1 MLRRALP
8 VSAKTMTLYL
18 LKVVVSA
25 LVIVAVTELS
35 KRGGTF
41 WGGVL
46 ASLPLTSL
54 LAFLWLYG
62 ETTDAVKVSA
72 LSWNIFWFV
81 IPSLTLFVALPVLLR
96 WGIGFRVALPISVVI
111 MVAAYL
117 MTSAVLKRF
126 GVAI

>member
-1 MLRRALP
+1 
-8 VSAKTMTLYL
+8 MTLYL

-54 LAFLWLYG
+54 LAFVWLYS
-62 ETTDAVKVSA
+62 ETRDSARVAA
-72 LSWNIFWFV
+72 LSVSIFWLV
-81 IPSLTLFVALPVLLR
+81 IPSLTLFVALALLLKR
-96 WGIGFRVALPISVVI
+96 GVAFAVALPISTIV

-117 MTSAVLKRF
+117 ATGAILKRF
-126 GVAI
+126 GVTT

>member
-1 MLRRALP
+1 MLQRASLNHT
-8 VSAKTMTLYL
+8 KTMILYL

-62 ETTDAVKVSA
+62 ETGDAMIVAA
-72 LSWNIFWFV
+72 LSWNIFWLV
-81 IPSLTLFVALPVLLR
+81 IPSLTLFVT
-96 WGIGFRVALPISVVI
+96 LPILLKRGVGFGVSLPSSVIV

-117 MTSAVLKRF
+117 VTAAVLKRF
-126 GVAI
+126 GVSV